1 MLSEEVYWAIIDSSL
16 HETTNQEDQEL
27 YLVSAIENCSR
38 NDRISFKR
46 KLLTAN
52 PELWCA
58 AYIVSGGCSDG
69 DLNILDVG

>member
-1 MLSEEVYWAIIDSSL
+1 MIGFRLRTDKTFDS
-16 HETTNQEDQEL
+16 
-27 YLVSAIENCSR
+27 Y
-38 NDRISFKR
+38 
-46 KLLTAN
+46 N